1 MSTTLTIFDRIKEYV
16 NDSATIPA
24 GFELLNDT
32 LLFDEGLFD
41 SMGFMALISF
51 LQEEFNVEPNDDE
64 LIVENFESIDAIT
77 KYLSTKIS
85 V

>member
-1 MSTTLTIFDRIKEYV
+1 MTTTVNIEDKIKEYV
-16 NDSATIPA
+16 KEAATIPA

-51 LQEEFNVEPNDDE
+51 LQEEYGVQPNDDE
-64 LIVENFESIDAIT
+64 LVVENFESINAIVA
-77 KYLSTKIS
+77 YLAKKITA
-85 V
+85 

>member
-1 MSTTLTIFDRIKEYV
+1 MSTTLTISDRIKDYV
-16 NDSATIPA
+16 KESATIPT
-24 GFELLNDT
+24 GFELLNNT